1 LARSEYINVRNLFYF
16 LLSGACDVIFVEQPD
31 GSYRSTPF
39 HVRFGQLQ
47 PSRQDGD
54 SSTPSS
60 VVDLTING
68 RRLSPNH
75 VHIQLDKTGLVWLS
89 KVVSSSNSVT
99 TTEQLAAASRCL
111 PMTANRAAL
120 LPAST
125 AVRLPSGLA
134 AVIGP
139 AASQLITTC
148 ADQLLNGG
156 AAGRPVSPLRTGF
169 GVSTSRP
176 SPPCAEITPKEQ
188 LIAVNLRYRTEQ
200 RTGLKNSL
208 SLSREELVHF
218 NLRRGLNQAI
228 FTMTSGLKGCNFKK
242 IIGVHRKEKVHEF
255 PVSSRDVTNLTPPGQ
270 E

>member
-1 LARSEYINVRNLFYF
+1 MARSEYINVRNLFYS
-16 LLSGACDVIFVEQPD
+16 LLPGACDVIFVEQPD

-47 PSRQDGD
+47 TSKQDGD
-54 SSTPSS
+54 NSTPPS

-68 RRLSPNH
+68 RRLSPGH
-75 VHIQLDKTGLVWLS
+75 IHIQLDKAGLVWLS
-89 KVVSSSNSVT
+89 KGVSSNNST

-111 PMTANRAAL
+111 PMTANRAL

-148 ADQLLNGG
+148 ADQLLNVG
-156 AAGRPVSPLRTGF
+156 AAGVSSRPVSPIRTGL
-169 GVSTSRP
+169 GSSTSRP
-176 SPPCAEITPKEQ
+176 CPLCAEITPKEQ
-188 LIAVNLRYRTEQ
+188 LTAVNLRHRAEQ

-208 SLSREELVHF
+208 NLSREELVLF

-228 FTMTSGLKGCNFKK
+228 FTTTSGLKGC
-242 IIGVHRKEKVHEF
+242 I
-255 PVSSRDVTNLTPPGQ
+255 
-270 E
+270 

>member
-1 LARSEYINVRNLFYF
+1 M
-16 LLSGACDVIFVEQPD
+16 EQPD

-47 PSRQDGD
+47 PSKHDDGD
-54 SSTPSS
+54 RSTPSS

-68 RRLSPNH
+68 RRLSPGH
-75 VHIQLDKTGLVWLS
+75 VHIHLDRAGLVWLS
-89 KVVSSSNSVT
+89 KGVSSNSIT

-125 AVRLPSGLA
+125 AGRRSMLPSGLA

-156 AAGRPVSPLRTGF
+156 AAGRPVSPLRTGS
-169 GVSTSRP
+169 GQSVSRP
-176 SPPCAEITPKEQ
+176 SPPCAEISPKEQ
-188 LIAVNLRYRTEQ
+188 LTAVTLRYRTEQ

-208 SLSREELVHF
+208 SLSREELVLF
-218 NLRRGLNQAI
+218 NLRRGLNQAV
-228 FTMTSGLKGCNFKK
+228 FTTTSGLKGCNFNK
-242 IIGVHRKEKVHEF
+242 IIGVQAELWIWNV
-255 PVSSRDVTNLTPPGQ
+255 N
-270 E
+270 

>member
-1 LARSEYINVRNLFYF
+1 M
-16 LLSGACDVIFVEQPD
+16 EQPD

-47 PSRQDGD
+47 PSKQDGD
-54 SSTPSS
+54 RSTPSS

-68 RRLSPNH
+68 RRLSPSH
-75 VHIQLDKTGLVWLS
+75 VHIQLDKAGLVWLS
-89 KVVSSSNSVT
+89 KRVTSNSIT

-111 PMTANRAAL
+111 PMAANRAL

-148 ADQLLNGG
+148 AEQLLNGG
-156 AAGRPVSPLRTGF
+156 AAGRPVSPLRTGS
-169 GVSTSRP
+169 GQSVSRP
-176 SPPCAEITPKEQ
+176 GPPCAEITPKEQ
-188 LIAVNLRYRTEQ
+188 LTAVTLRYRAEQ

-208 SLSREELVHF
+208 SLSMEELVLF
-218 NLRRGLNQAI
+218 NLRRGLNQAV
-228 FTMTSGLKGCNFKK
+228 FTTTSGLKG
-242 IIGVHRKEKVHEF
+242 
-255 PVSSRDVTNLTPPGQ
+255 
-270 E
+270 

>member
-1 LARSEYINVRNLFYF
+1 
-16 LLSGACDVIFVEQPD
+16 VEQPD
-31 GSYRSTPF
+31 VSYRSTPF

-47 PSRQDGD
+47 PSKQDGD
-54 SSTPSS
+54 NSTSSS

-68 RRLSPNH
+68 RRLSPGH
-75 VHIQLDKTGLVWLS
+75 VHIQLDKAGLVWLS
-89 KVVSSSNSVT
+89 KGNSSKNSTT

-111 PMTANRAAL
+111 PVAANRAL

-156 AAGRPVSPLRTGF
+156 AAGRPVSPFRTGS

-176 SPPCAEITPKEQ
+176 SPPCGEISPKEQ
-188 LIAVNLRYRTEQ
+188 LTAVNLRYRAEQRTTLEEQLTAVTLRYRIEQ

-208 SLSREELVHF
+208 SLSREELVQF
-218 NLRRGLNQAI
+218 NLSRGLNEAI
-228 FTMTSGLKGCNFKK
+228 FTTTSGLKGCN
-242 IIGVHRKEKVHEF
+242 
-255 PVSSRDVTNLTPPGQ
+255 
-270 E
+270 

>member
-1 LARSEYINVRNLFYF
+1 M
-16 LLSGACDVIFVEQPD
+16 
-31 GSYRSTPF
+31 
-39 HVRFGQLQ
+39 
-47 PSRQDGD
+47 
-54 SSTPSS
+54 PSS

-68 RRLSPNH
+68 RRLSPGH
-75 VHIQLDKTGLVWLS
+75 VHIQLDKAGLVWLS
-89 KVVSSSNSVT
+89 KSKGVSSNNST

-111 PMTANRAAL
+111 PMTANRTAL

-156 AAGRPVSPLRTGF
+156 AAGVSSRPVSPLRTGL
-169 GVSTSRP
+169 GLSTSRP
-176 SPPCAEITPKEQ
+176 SPPCNEITPKEQ
-188 LIAVNLRYRTEQ
+188 LTAVTLRYRAEQRTSLEEQLTAVTLRYRAEQ

-208 SLSREELVHF
+208 NLSREELVLF

-228 FTMTSGLKGCNFKK
+228 FTTTSGLKGCNLKNYWGTVK
-242 IIGVHRKEKVHEF
+242 AEF
-255 PVSSRDVTNLTPPGQ
+255 WIWNV
-270 E
+270 

>member
-1 LARSEYINVRNLFYF
+1 
-16 LLSGACDVIFVEQPD
+16 LLPGACDVIFVEQPD

-54 SSTPSS
+54 NSTPSS

-68 RRLSPNH
+68 RRLSPSH
-75 VHIQLDKTGLVWLS
+75 VHLQLDKAGLVWLS
-89 KVVSSSNSVT
+89 KGVSSSNSMT

-111 PMTANRAAL
+111 PMPANRAL

-125 AVRLPSGLA
+125 AGRRSMLPSGLA

-148 ADQLLNGG
+148 ADQLLNG
-156 AAGRPVSPLRTGF
+156 AAAGVGRPVSPLRTGS
-169 GVSTSRP
+169 GQSVSRP
-176 SPPCAEITPKEQ
+176 SPPCNEITPKEQ
-188 LIAVNLRYRTEQ
+188 LTAVTLRYRTEQ

-208 SLSREELVHF
+208 RLSKEEFVLF
-218 NLRRGLNQAI
+218 NLRRGLNEAI
-228 FTMTSGLKGCNFKK
+228 FTTTSGLKGCHLKK
-242 IIGVHRKEKVHEF
+242 IYWGT
-255 PVSSRDVTNLTPPGQ
+255 S
-270 E
+270 

>member
-1 LARSEYINVRNLFYF
+1 VLP
-16 LLSGACDVIFVEQPD
+16 GACDVIFVEQPD

-47 PSRQDGD
+47 PSKQDGD
-54 SSTPSS
+54 HSTQSS

-68 RRLSPNH
+68 RRLSPCH
-75 VHIQLDKTGLVWLS
+75 VHIQLDKAGLVWLS
-89 KVVSSSNSVT
+89 KGVSSKNST

-125 AVRLPSGLA
+125 AVRRSMLPSGLA

-148 ADQLLNGG
+148 ANQLLNGG
-156 AAGRPVSPLRTGF
+156 AAGVGRPVSPLRTGS
-169 GVSTSRP
+169 GQSTSRP
-176 SPPCAEITPKEQ
+176 SPPCAETTPKEQ
-188 LIAVNLRYRTEQ
+188 LTAVTLRYRAEQ

-208 SLSREELVHF
+208 SLSREELGHF

-228 FTMTSGLKGCNFKK
+228 FTTTSGLKGCNLKK
-242 IIGVHRKEKVHEF
+242 IIGVKAEF
-255 PVSSRDVTNLTPPGQ
+255 WIWNVN
-270 E
+270 

>member
-1 LARSEYINVRNLFYF
+1 M
-16 LLSGACDVIFVEQPD
+16 EQPD

-47 PSRQDGD
+47 PSRKDDGD
-54 SSTPSS
+54 NSTPSS
-60 VVDLTING
+60 TVELTING
-68 RRLSPNH
+68 RRLSPGH
-75 VHIQLDKTGLVWLS
+75 VHIELDKAGLVWLS
-89 KVVSSSNSVT
+89 KSKGVSSNSM

-125 AVRLPSGLA
+125 AVRHSMLPSGLA

-139 AASQLITTC
+139 AASQLISTC

-156 AAGRPVSPLRTGF
+156 ASGVGSRPVSPLRTGL
-169 GVSTSRP
+169 GLSTSRP

-188 LIAVNLRYRTEQ
+188 LTAVTLRYRTEP

-208 SLSREELVHF
+208 SLSREELVLF
-218 NLRRGLNQAI
+218 NLRRGLNEAI
-228 FTMTSGLKGCNFKK
+228 FTTTSGLKGCN
-242 IIGVHRKEKVHEF
+242 
-255 PVSSRDVTNLTPPGQ
+255 L
-270 E
+270 